1 MTPSYLR
8 HNADTQA
15 GDSPN
20 ILHTSTGMR
29 QLRQN
34 YVYGTWLL
42 SIWDTMH
49 AHTQETARILSTRQQ
64 ERDNCAKI
72 MYVGRTHSCMRH
84 YTDTHSGDG
93 PNILHT
99 STGRRQRRPNYVYGT
114 WLIRIWDTMHT
125 HTQEAART
133 SAARQQGKDES
144 YRIMYMGH
152 DSSVYETH
160 AMQAHTQEAAR
171 AFFARQLDEDI
182 GAKTATPTP
191 HQQWERCP
199 K

>member
-1 MTPSYLR
+1 MR
-8 HNADTQA
+8 HNARTHS

-20 ILHTSTGMR
+20 IVHTSTGTR

-34 YVYGTWLL
+34 YVCGKDSFVYETLYRHTL
-42 SIWDTMH
+42 RRRPKHPPHVNRKKTTAPKLCIRDLAHSYLRH
-49 AHTQETARILSTRQQ
+49 NAHTYA
-64 ERDNCAKI
+64 
-72 MYVGRTHSCMRH
+72 G
-84 YTDTHSGDG
+84 GG
-93 PNILHT
+93 PNIRRT
-99 STGRRQRRPNYVYGT
+99 ST
-114 WLIRIWDTMHT
+114 
-125 HTQEAART
+125 
-133 SAARQQGKDES
+133 GKDES
-144 YRIMYMGH
+144 YRIIYMGH